1 MAANDL
7 VKETKQD
14 WDDLTDSFIE
24 GIDKTIL
31 KDSSFKLRNMLLNPT
46 SYISK
51 ASASESLKKAKDA
64 VEEYFSSVLL
74 AFSSDK
80 EKLDKELESSSVNF
94 AKISSIIIEKA
105 TSLDIPFIKPYSLE
119 ITENNRE
126 SIIVEKY
133 DPSIELFIGKLL
145 SKSKYIA
152 DISGKYRGH
161 TLGSWVFS
169 SDRAYIL
176 TIKPPE
182 SIILDIENSKDIILF
197 RLEEF
202 SNQLELF
209 KTSK

>member
-1 MAANDL
+1 MAANDQA
-7 VKETKQD
+7 KETKQD

-31 KDSSFKLRNMLLNPT
+31 KDSSFKLRNLLLNPT
-46 SYISK
+46 TYASK
-51 ASASESLKKAKDA
+51 PSANESLKKAKEA
-64 VEEYFSSVLL
+64 VEEYFSSVFL

-94 AKISSIIIEKA
+94 AKMSSVITEKA
-105 TSLDIPFIKPYSLE
+105 TLLDVPFIKPYSLE
-119 ITENNRE
+119 VTENNRE
-126 SIIVEKY
+126 SIIIEKY
-133 DPSIELFIGKLL
+133 DPSIELLIGKLL
-145 SKSKYIA
+145 SKSKYVG
-152 DISGKYRGH
+152 DISGKYHDH
-161 TLGSWVFS
+161 TLGSWIFS